1 MVLKEALEKR
11 QCLARFCTSLA
22 SVTAS
27 HGAKA
32 CLRKNHVPSGLSLNL
47 NGRFCTVCETYCLEW
62 IVNLS
67 YNEVASSGEMYNIN
81 KNCYVMLKGGLI
93 VMAKSKASASVPK
106 VKTTWKNAF
115 KRDWQ
120 LYLLLLIPLALV
132 FLFSYA
138 AYPGLRMVFM
148 NYKPAKGYAGS
159 EWVGLDIFRKIFK
172 DADFLRALRNS
183 LVFNFLDLIV
193 GTPIPILLALLLN
206 ELRYPR
212 FKKVSQ
218 TILYL
223 PHFLSW
229 AIIGS
234 VAYQLFKPSSG
245 LINILIMNMG
255 GESVPFIT
263 EKWHWAVTYLLIGVW
278 QTMGWGTI
286 MYLAG
291 ITSISGELYEAA
303 MIDGA
308 GRWKRMWHITLP
320 GIKPTI
326 ITLLII
332 NLGRVMNSNYE
343 RLAVF
348 GNSQVRDFQYQLAIY
363 IYEKGL
369 GNLQFSMATA
379 VGLFQSVIGVI
390 LVLLA
395 DKFAKILGEE
405 GLL

>member
-1 MVLKEALEKR
+1 MIL
-11 QCLARFCTSLA
+11 
-22 SVTAS
+22 
-27 HGAKA
+27 
-32 CLRKNHVPSGLSLNL
+32 
-47 NGRFCTVCETYCLEW
+47 
-62 IVNLS
+62 
-67 YNEVASSGEMYNIN
+67 
-81 KNCYVMLKGGLI
+81 
-93 VMAKSKASASVPK
+93 MAKSKTSEPAVK

-206 ELRYPR
+206 ELRYPN

-245 LINILIMNMG
+245 LINILITNMG

-263 EKWHWAVTYLLIGVW
+263 EKWHWAVTYLLVGVW

-395 DKFAKILGEE
+395 DKFAKMLGEE

>member
-1 MVLKEALEKR
+1 
-11 QCLARFCTSLA
+11 
-22 SVTAS
+22 
-27 HGAKA
+27 
-32 CLRKNHVPSGLSLNL
+32 
-47 NGRFCTVCETYCLEW
+47 
-62 IVNLS
+62 
-67 YNEVASSGEMYNIN
+67 
-81 KNCYVMLKGGLI
+81 
-93 VMAKSKASASVPK
+93 MAKSNTSAPAVK

-159 EWVGLDIFRKIFK
+159 EWVGLDIFKKIFK

-206 ELRYPR
+206 ELRYPN
-212 FKKVSQ
+212 FKKVTQ

-245 LINILIMNMG
+245 LINILITNMG

-395 DKFAKILGEE
+395 DKFAKVLGEE